1 MSFDPDREGFSLLQS
16 AYNTNSQSILYKN
29 LSAPVAQ
36 TFDFTFNTIGEGEGE
51 ITDSNALINTPDGA
65 NAFWIGD
72 IRSQSAGGA
81 TDYNLFC
88 IEFLNTETDAS
99 RGKQQA
105 RRNMLSDDQTYGV
118 TNLAR
123 LRMTWS
129 WRSSGSTLTPYVKC
143 LGFLLKA

>member
-1 MSFDPDREGFSLLQS
+1 MSYDPNRESRSLLQS

-29 LSAPVAQ
+29 LSAPAAQ
-36 TFDFTFNTIGEGEGE
+36 TFDFTFNTIGEGDAE
-51 ITDSNALINTPDGA
+51 ITDSNALINSPDGCS
-65 NAFWIGD
+65 AFWVGD
-72 IRSQSAGGA
+72 IRSESAGGA
-81 TDYNLFC
+81 SDFNLFC

-143 LGFLLKA
+143 LGFLLKG

>member
-16 AYNTNSQSILYKN
+16 AYNTNTQSILAV
-29 LSAPVAQ
+29 SASGPTAR

-51 ITDSNALINTPDGA
+51 ITDSDKLINTPDGA
-65 NAFWIGD
+65 AAFWIGD
-72 IRSQSAGGA
+72 IRSRSGSASN
-81 TDYNLFC
+81 DYNLFC

-118 TNLAR
+118 TNQAR

-129 WRSSGSTLTPYVKC
+129 WRSGGNTLTPFVRC
-143 LGFLLKA
+143 LGFLLKP